1 MSAVAFPY
9 DETTRRGPRKAQRTG
24 YMTRSGARA
33 GHMHAGAT
41 IVMGAA
47 AVERV
52 VAGRYEWRDSA
63 LPAVKG
69 KRKRYWDAHDAGR

>member
-1 MSAVAFPY
+1 
-9 DETTRRGPRKAQRTG
+9 
-24 YMTRSGARA
+24 
-33 GHMHAGAT
+33 MHAGAT

-69 KRKRYWDAHDAGR
+69 KRKRYWDAHDAGG